1 MDYSAYFDPIALT
14 EGQEASYGSYVMNVM
29 ESQVAAECRLVILF
43 VPEFR
48 YTGDSILHRD
58 ASAIIDRLIGLFP
71 HSYEPKI
78 GLLGLLKLGES
89 IDDTEMALSEI
100 CQDLMQVG
108 ALPLVIGGSR
118 ELTFA
123 CYRSFERN
131 EQVVNI
137 TSIDA
142 YLNIQRQETLGYIG
156 RIIKEQPN
164 FLFNYSNL
172 GYQTYHI
179 APAEL
184 SLADELYFDVYRL
197 GELRGNVVMSE
208 PIIRSS
214 EVLSVSMESIKAS
227 DFSSTFNPQPN
238 GFYAEEVCQM
248 MRYAGLGEKLKI
260 VVISDSI
267 QSLSQQ
273 DDLLI
278 AEMIWCLVDGVYCRR
293 SEIPSGKNESFL
305 EYRVSIK
312 NDEFQLV
319 FYKSLSTDRWWM
331 EVPVPPEYSNRY
343 RKHHLI
349 PCSYEDYKSATQ
361 DDLPDRWWKA
371 YKKLL

>member
-197 GELRGNVVMSE
+197 GAVARLD
-208 PIIRSS
+208 
-214 EVLSVSMESIKAS
+214 VSYVRA
-227 DFSSTFNPQPN
+227 N
-238 GFYAEEVCQM
+238 
-248 MRYAGLGEKLKI
+248 
-260 VVISDSI
+260 
-267 QSLSQQ
+267 
-273 DDLLI
+273 
-278 AEMIWCLVDGVYCRR
+278 
-293 SEIPSGKNESFL
+293 
-305 EYRVSIK
+305 
-312 NDEFQLV
+312 
-319 FYKSLSTDRWWM
+319 
-331 EVPVPPEYSNRY
+331 
-343 RKHHLI
+343 
-349 PCSYEDYKSATQ
+349 
-361 DDLPDRWWKA
+361 
-371 YKKLL
+371 